1 MARCLIIGA
10 GIVGLSTAY
19 ELKKAD
25 FDITIFDDEKTG
37 QASKSAGGILFP
49 LNPWENSKKM
59 QELCLSGHNEYNNF
73 FKKLTGIEKNE
84 INYSKKDLII
94 FGDKIS
100 LAKKWYDQNKEI
112 KSSYHEKELC
122 QTEIN
127 IKKNHKNFLLVKD
140 INIINPNSIIKFYKK
155 RLLNSGVIFK
165 KKKAVDILSLLGSDN
180 NKFDYIIITAGVW
193 SKEILCEEDEINIK
207 PIKGQLLHY
216 KTNKKILDNVL
227 IYNDYYI
234 IPRSDNNLVVGSTL
248 EDVGFNEEI
257 TNEAKTYLQK
267 AILELFSADLELQE
281 VKQTFGFRP
290 YSYLE
295 QPYIRQHSAY
305 NRIIFNF
312 GHFRYGMLTA
322 ISSAKIV
329 KNIINK

>member
-1 MARCLIIGA
+1 MARCLIIGS

-19 ELKKAD
+19 ELKKAG
-25 FDITIFDDEKTG
+25 FDITIFDDEKRG

-49 LNPWENSKKM
+49 LNPWENSKNM

-73 FKKLTGIEKNE
+73 FKKLKDKKKNE

-100 LAKKWYDQNKEI
+100 LAKKWYAKNKDI
-112 KSSYHEKELC
+112 KSNYYEKELY
-122 QTEIN
+122 QIERN

-165 KKKAVDILSLLGSDN
+165 KEKVIDLLPLLGSSN

-193 SKEILCEEDEINIK
+193 SKEILCLENEINIK

-216 KTNKKILDNVL
+216 KANKKILDNVL

-267 AILELFSADLELQE
+267 AILELFSAELELKE

-290 YSYLE
+290 YSNLE
-295 QPYIRQHSAY
+295 QPYIRQHADN

-312 GHFRYGMLTA
+312 GHFRYGILTA

-329 KNIINK
+329 KNIIK